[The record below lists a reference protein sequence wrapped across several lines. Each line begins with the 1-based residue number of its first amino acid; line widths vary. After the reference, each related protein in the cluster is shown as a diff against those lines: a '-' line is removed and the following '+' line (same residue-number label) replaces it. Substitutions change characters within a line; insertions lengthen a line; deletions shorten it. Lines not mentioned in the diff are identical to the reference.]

1 MLSDVVVDPP
11 NGQRPEQVIIFF
23 HGYGSSGAS
32 MAQHVGNLLAPHLQS
47 AKLYC
52 PDGPILLGT
61 DSEGRSYHSWFDV
74 SDVLDNPDC
83 DVVAPRARSAAL
95 AAQQYI
101 DDVIRREGISED
113 RVIIAGFSQGGTM
126 AFYSGLLRTT
136 EVGGVY
142 CLSGGALDRLTDP
155 VSKPPVGLLAG
166 GQEHQDYSGYP
177 MAERTRAQL
186 DAQGFRVDCAVLGG
200 QGHDISP
207 ESVKLLAQLTHFLT
221 PKEPRPPVQPEKE
234 NKNKGLKR
242 PSP

>member
-1 MLSDVVVDPP
+1 MFSDVVVDPP

-32 MAQHVGNLLAPHLQS
+32 MAQHVGNLLAPYLQS

-95 AAQQYI
+95 AAQEYI

-126 AFYSGLLRTT
+126 AFYSGLLRAT

-142 CLSGGALDRLTDP
+142 CLSGGALDRLADP
-155 VSKPPVGLLAG
+155 VSRPPVGLLAG
-166 GQEHQDYSGYP
+166 EHEHQGYSGYP
-177 MAERTRAQL
+177 MAEKTRAQL
-186 DAQGFRVDCAVLGG
+186 DAQGFRVDCAVLRG

-221 PKEPRPPVQPEKE
+221 PKEPRPSAHPERD
-234 NKNKGLKR
+234 NKNKHLR
-242 PSP
+242 PPAP

>member
-1 MLSDVVVDPP
+1 MYSETVVEPP
-11 NGQRPEQVIIFF
+11 SGQRPEQVIIFF

-32 MAQHVGNLLAPHLQS
+32 MARHVGGLLAPHLQT

-52 PDGPILLGT
+52 PDGPELLGT
-61 DSEGRSYHSWFDV
+61 DQDGNRYHSWFDV
-74 SDVLDNPDC
+74 SDVLDNPDS
-83 DVVAPRARSAAL
+83 DTVAPRARQAAL
-95 AAQQYI
+95 AAQSYI

-126 AFYSGLLRTT
+126 AFYSGLLRAS
-136 EVGGVY
+136 EVAGVY

-166 GQEHQDYSGYP
+166 EREHQDYSGYP
-177 MAERTRAQL
+177 MAEKTRAQL

-221 PKEPRPPVQPEKE
+221 PKEPRPPAQPEKE
-234 NKNKGLKR
+234 NKNKGLKPPAR
-242 PSP
+242 